1 MKEIFVPGN
10 TSILQSLA
18 GPQRIIEAVNTDL
31 RQILA
36 YECDSVFRLDDG
48 SLLHVEFVGRLP
60 QRVIIRSAIYGALL
74 SDTYQCVI
82 RQVLLYIGAAPL
94 YELKPI
100 QVAGHTFHCQ
110 LVDIRDFEAQDLID
124 SGVPGDLA
132 LSILANNG
140 GALLRQALQKLQ
152 TLPADLRRR
161 TLRYLLFLAGL
172 RPQISSILKKE
183 LAMMPT
189 VFDELNL
196 SENVFFQDLYKAA
209 IAEGIE
215 EGIEKGIEKGIERG
229 MEQGQRQLLQRL
241 LTRKFAPLPA
251 WASDRLNAATAAE
264 LELWSE
270 RLLTAA
276 SLEETLS

>member
-1 MKEIFVPGN
+1 
-10 TSILQSLA
+10 
-18 GPQRIIEAVNTDL
+18 
-31 RQILA
+31 
-36 YECDSVFRLDDG
+36 
-48 SLLHVEFVGRLP
+48 
-60 QRVIIRSAIYGALL
+60 
-74 SDTYQCVI
+74 
-82 RQVLLYIGAAPL
+82 
-94 YELKPI
+94 
-100 QVAGHTFHCQ
+100 
-110 LVDIRDFEAQDLID
+110 
-124 SGVPGDLA
+124 
-132 LSILANNG
+132 
-140 GALLRQALQKLQ
+140 
-152 TLPADLRRR
+152 
-161 TLRYLLFLAGL
+161 LLFLAGL

-215 EGIEKGIEKGIERG
+215 EGIEKGIEKGREEGREQG
-229 MEQGQRQLLQRL
+229 REQGQRQLLQRL

-270 RLLTAA
+270 RLLSAA